1 MANESSNKSELNVV
15 TGAFGYTGKYIARRL
30 LADGIRVK
38 TLTGHPERPNPFGAQ
53 VVAAPFNFDDLPTL
67 IDQLSG
73 ASTLYNTYWVRFS
86 RGEVTFDRAVE
97 NTRTLIQ
104 AAKDAGV
111 GRIVHVSI
119 TNPSLNSSLPYFR
132 GKAQVEEAIIDS
144 GISYAIIR
152 PTVIFGIEDILINNI
167 AWMLRRFPLF
177 VVPGGGGY
185 RFQPIFVE
193 DLAGLAVD
201 AGGQED
207 NLILDAAGPETYTF
221 DEFVRLVGQT
231 MGSRTKI
238 VHLPSALALGISKI
252 VGYFL
257 GDVVLTRDEITG
269 LMSDLLISDAPPVG
283 NTSLKSWLTINVATL
298 GGSYTSELDRH
309 YRR

>member
-269 LMSDLLISDAPPVG
+269 LMSDLLISDAPPAG

-298 GGSYTSELDRH
+298 GGSYTSEQDRH

>member
-1 MANESSNKSELNVV
+1 MASESSNKSELNVV

-269 LMSDLLISDAPPVG
+269 LMSDLLISDAPPAG

>member
-86 RGEVTFDRAVE
+86 RGKVTFDRAVE

-104 AAKDAGV
+104 AAKDAVV

-269 LMSDLLISDAPPVG
+269 LMSDLLISDAPPAG

>member
-269 LMSDLLISDAPPVG
+269 LMSDLLISDAPPAG
-283 NTSLKSWLTINVATL
+283 NTSLK
-298 GGSYTSELDRH
+298 
-309 YRR
+309 

>member
-86 RGEVTFDRAVE
+86 RGKVTFDRAVE
-97 NTRTLIQ
+97 STRTLIQ

-111 GRIVHVSI
+111 SRIVHVSI

>member
-1 MANESSNKSELNVV
+1 MPELNVV

-38 TLTGHPERPNPFGAQ
+38 TLTGHPERPNPFGSQ
-53 VVAAPFNFDDLPTL
+53 VVAAPFNFDDPPAL

-193 DLAGLAVD
+193 DLAGLAVHV
-201 AGGQED
+201 GRQED
-207 NLILDAAGPETYTF
+207 NLVLDAAGPETYTF

-231 MGSRTKI
+231 IGSRTKI
-238 VHLPSALALGISKI
+238 VHLPAALALGLSKI

-257 GDVVLTRDEITG
+257 GDVVLTRDEVTG
-269 LMSDLLISDAPPVG
+269 LMSDLLISDAPPAG
-283 NTSLKSWLTINVATL
+283 KTSLKSWLTTNVATL
-298 GGSYTSELDRH
+298 GDSYTSELDRH

>member
-1 MANESSNKSELNVV
+1 MASESSNKSELNVV

-97 NTRTLIQ
+97 STRTLIQ

-152 PTVIFGIEDILINNI
+152 PTVIFSIEDILINNI
-167 AWMLRRFPLF
+167 AWMLRPFPLF

-185 RFQPIFVE
+185 RF
-193 DLAGLAVD
+193 
-201 AGGQED
+201 
-207 NLILDAAGPETYTF
+207 
-221 DEFVRLVGQT
+221 
-231 MGSRTKI
+231 
-238 VHLPSALALGISKI
+238 
-252 VGYFL
+252 
-257 GDVVLTRDEITG
+257 
-269 LMSDLLISDAPPVG
+269 
-283 NTSLKSWLTINVATL
+283 
-298 GGSYTSELDRH
+298 
-309 YRR
+309 

>member
-221 DEFVRLVGQT
+221 DEFVRLVGQA

-269 LMSDLLISDAPPVG
+269 LMSDLLISDAPPAG

-309 YRR
+309 YHR

>member
-67 IDQLSG
+67 VDQLSG

-269 LMSDLLISDAPPVG
+269 LMSDLLISDAPPAG